1 MNESNKP
8 PSTWIPEIMYE
19 GDSQIPFIEVPDYEQ
34 DPSLLFIFI
43 NRKTGESEPG
53 QDGEELPVYDMD
65 LRQYADL
72 KLLKDKLT
80 KTEYDKVRAILGLK
94 PLIEAAKA
102 GSKITSN
109 IRDNL
114 SKN

>member
-1 MNESNKP
+1 MNETNQP

-19 GDSQIPFIEVPDYEQ
+19 GESQIPFIEVPDGEL

-53 QDGEELPVYDMD
+53 PDGEELPVYDMD
-65 LRQYADL
+65 LRQFADL
-72 KLLKDKLT
+72 KLLRDQLT
-80 KTEYDKVRAILGLK
+80 KSEYDKVRAVLGLK
-94 PLIEAAKA
+94 PLAEAMKA
-102 GSKITSN
+102 GSKITSK
-109 IRDNL
+109 IKDNV